1 MLNNQ
6 TGFTTYSVANG
17 TNRAVSSDGSLGNT
31 FKGFCETTGNTFGL
45 LTITTSGVTIT
56 DFNEPTSGVTNTNY
70 YTMGD
75 RLFVSF
81 STNDGIDMFF
91 YLIGN
96 DGTILDSLDPILISN
111 YTFNIN
117 TVGDVL
123 YLRYTDS
130 SDTNHAYYA
139 YSGSTGFTS
148 TTHYNNNNTPN
159 DYFTSTFLDPSN
171 MVLWSEG
178 GGSCR
183 VLTNSGIS
191 SEITIPEYYY
201 NSLSVGKD
209 KFMMVY
215 NESDGGVYTI
225 NLYDFTGTLLNTYTT
240 QYNNW
245 DDIYS
250 AKDRFVVIF
259 QGQGTKEFFLVSDE
273 TITSVTMD
281 DYDGEQM
288 INDFI
293 WWDD

>member
-1 MLNNQ
+1 
-6 TGFTTYSVANG
+6 
-17 TNRAVSSDGSLGNT
+17 
-31 FKGFCETTGNTFGL
+31 
-45 LTITTSGVTIT
+45 
-56 DFNEPTSGVTNTNY
+56 
-70 YTMGD
+70 MGD

-96 DGTILDSLDPILISN
+96 DGTILDSLDPTLISN

-225 NLYDFTGTLLNTYTT
+225 NLYNFTGTLLNSYTT
-240 QYNNW
+240 QYNSW
-245 DDIYS
+245 DDIES

-288 INDFI
+288 INDYI

>member
-6 TGFTTYSVANG
+6 TGFTTYSVTNNSNRLVSTNG
-17 TNRAVSSDGSLGNT
+17 NIGNT
-31 FKGFCETTGNTFGL
+31 YKTFCETTGHTFGL

-56 DFNEPTSGVTNTNY
+56 DFNEPVSGVTDTNY
-70 YTMGD
+70 YTIGD
-75 RLFVSF
+75 RLLVSYT
-81 STNDGIDMFF
+81 TNNGIDMFF

-96 DGTILDSLDPILISN
+96 DGTILDNLDPTLSSN
-111 YTFNIN
+111 YNHDTN

-123 YLRYTDS
+123 YLTYNDS
-130 SDTNHAYYA
+130 SNTDHAYYV

-148 TTHYNNNNTPN
+148 TTYYSNTNTPN
-159 DYFTSTFLDPSN
+159 DYFVSTFLEPSN

-178 GGSCR
+178 GGTCR

-201 NSLSVGKD
+201 NNLYVGKD
-209 KFMMVY
+209 KFMMIY
-215 NESDGGVYTI
+215 NESDGEVYKI
-225 NLYDFTGTLLNTYTT
+225 RLYDFTGTLLNSYTT

-245 DDIYS
+245 DDVYS

-281 DYDGEQM
+281 NYDGEQM
-288 INDFI
+288 INDYI